1 MSVVDQNS
9 PIGVDR
15 IEVEGRLLELGRR
28 LGPKNF
34 ERPGGKRAHATEG
47 AIHQFYPV
55 SILCD
60 SLHERRFSGTAFSYQ
75 GKCSATWCV
84 DTVDQLQDLC
94 EQGQELCNDCQ
105 DNPGMDGCEDITF
118 EADGGDCTDAEVPS
132 DCTATVGELE
142 KCLKDYV
149 DASFA
154 AIDSMPSCSQVD
166 ADTDVSGLG
175 AEPDMPRSCDVV
187 EEKCPDAL
195 P

>member
-1 MSVVDQNS
+1 
-9 PIGVDR
+9 
-15 IEVEGRLLELGRR
+15 
-28 LGPKNF
+28 
-34 ERPGGKRAHATEG
+34 
-47 AIHQFYPV
+47 
-55 SILCD
+55 
-60 SLHERRFSGTAFSYQ
+60 
-75 GKCSATWCV
+75 
-84 DTVDQLQDLC
+84 
-94 EQGQELCNDCQ
+94 
-105 DNPGMDGCEDITF
+105 MDGCEDITF